1 MGPVIRPVLNPAKK
15 LFFRCYGAEIF
26 SAVMLDFAPEFPEC
40 FQWLEFLFPCYAVTR
55 V

>member
-26 SAVMLDFAPEFPEC
+26 LPLLCWILRPNFRNASNGLNSFSPVMP
-40 FQWLEFLFPCYAVTR
+40 
-55 V
+55 